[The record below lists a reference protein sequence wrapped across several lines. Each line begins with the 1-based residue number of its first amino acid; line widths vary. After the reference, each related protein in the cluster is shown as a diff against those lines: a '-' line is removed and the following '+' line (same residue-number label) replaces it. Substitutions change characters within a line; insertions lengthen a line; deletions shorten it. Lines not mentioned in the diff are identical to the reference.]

1 MLKYNLARKIFSC
14 IFVAI
19 VACTAIMHINGTWIT
34 IALVIIWI
42 SYVMYGAFRMRA
54 QVFLNSICSLAIP
67 YKNNIVLTFDD
78 GPHPEVTPRILDL
91 LATHHAK
98 AVFFSIGKNLV
109 LYPELAK
116 RIVTEGHILANH
128 SYNHSNFIGIFSTKK
143 VIKEIQ
149 QTEAEIERFMP
160 SLKLYRPPFGV
171 TNPNIARATS
181 ALNMKVIG
189 WNKRSFDTVSN
200 SEKAV
205 LDRVLSNIQN
215 GDIVLFHD
223 TQPITPAILAD
234 FLLFAINKGFTFEV
248 NAIKHK

>member
-1 MLKYNLARKIFSC
+1 M
-14 IFVAI
+14 V
-19 VACTAIMHINGTWIT
+19 VCTAIMHINGTWIT
-34 IALVIIWI
+34 ILLVVIWI
-42 SYVMYGAFRMRA
+42 SYIVYGSFVMRA
-54 QVFLNSICSLAIP
+54 QIFLNSISSLAIP

-78 GPHPEVTPRILDL
+78 GPHPQITSLILDT
-91 LATHHAK
+91 LATYQAK
-98 AVFFSIGKNLV
+98 AIFFCIGKNLV

-116 RIVTEGHILANH
+116 RIVAEGHILANH
-128 SYNHSNFIGIFSTKK
+128 SYNHSNFIGLSSTKK

-149 QTEAEIERFMP
+149 QTEAEIERFTP

-223 TQPITPAILAD
+223 TQTITPNILAD
-234 FLLFAINKGFTFEV
+234 FLLFTTNKGFTFEV
-248 NAIKHK
+248 DAFKD